1 MTSGAVVELKLVAV
15 SSADAPATT
24 LGYQMIENPSQ
35 VPISFEIAYNPA
47 DIDDKFTYAISAQ
60 IRDQG
65 RVLFVNT
72 TRYAVL
78 TGGNPNSVDMILQ
91 MPENLE
97 PISVPPPTPPQALPD
112 FVEFPAPIE
121 SAEVTASEET
131 AGTYALSIVSGLPS
145 GCAMFHDAEMS
156 RDGNMFTV
164 AVTNLIPGEGVLMA
178 CTADYG
184 YYQSKIDLGSDF
196 EVGESYTVTINDTV
210 ISSFV
215 AQSPEGPKMVKKESP
230 IESIQVT
237 ATETTP
243 TGYTLTVVS
252 RLPLGSSC
260 SRFDGYSVIRR
271 GEDIQVSV
279 SHLEVVDT
287 RMPCTAD
294 LPVVITEIPLGSD
307 FESGQ
312 SYTVKVN
319 GVNTETFE
327 AE

>member
-1 MTSGAVVELKLVAV
+1 
-15 SSADAPATT
+15 
-24 LGYQMIENPSQ
+24 
-35 VPISFEIAYNPA
+35 
-47 DIDDKFTYAISAQ
+47 
-60 IRDQG
+60 
-65 RVLFVNT
+65 
-72 TRYAVL
+72 
-78 TGGNPNSVDMILQ
+78 
-91 MPENLE
+91 
-97 PISVPPPTPPQALPD
+97 
-112 FVEFPAPIE
+112 
-121 SAEVTASEET
+121 
-131 AGTYALSIVSGLPS
+131 
-145 GCAMFHDAEMS
+145 
-156 RDGNMFTV
+156 
-164 AVTNLIPGEGVLMA
+164 
-178 CTADYG
+178 
-184 YYQSKIDLGSDF
+184 
-196 EVGESYTVTINDTV
+196 
-210 ISSFV
+210 
-215 AQSPEGPKMVKKESP
+215 MVKKESP

>member
-1 MTSGAVVELKLVAV
+1 MNIRVGSAVSIVLVILMIAAIACQGTPAASPEPSAQADGTISPGTPLAPELPSVLPEPGAATASPAPSVPANTTITAGSPLAPPIDESVEALKTARIGGTLSYRERIALTSGAVVELKLVAV

-184 YYQSKIDLGSDF
+184 YY
-196 EVGESYTVTINDTV
+196 
-210 ISSFV
+210 
-215 AQSPEGPKMVKKESP
+215 
-230 IESIQVT
+230 
-237 ATETTP
+237 
-243 TGYTLTVVS
+243 
-252 RLPLGSSC
+252 
-260 SRFDGYSVIRR
+260 
-271 GEDIQVSV
+271 
-279 SHLEVVDT
+279 
-287 RMPCTAD
+287 
-294 LPVVITEIPLGSD
+294 
-307 FESGQ
+307 
-312 SYTVKVN
+312 
-319 GVNTETFE
+319 
-327 AE
+327 